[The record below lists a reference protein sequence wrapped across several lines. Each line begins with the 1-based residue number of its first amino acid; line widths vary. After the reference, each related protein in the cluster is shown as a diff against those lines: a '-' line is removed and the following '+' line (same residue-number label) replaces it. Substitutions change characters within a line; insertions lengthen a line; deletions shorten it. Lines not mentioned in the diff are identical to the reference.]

1 MENNKKYTSD
11 EIFNLLNNG
20 EKKPQLLVSAIC
32 KGYTS
37 NFEDELELYYIIF
50 DLLKFAKKD
59 ALQGIIDKVNT
70 EINWL

>member
-1 MENNKKYTSD
+1 MENNKRYTSD

-20 EKKPQLLVSAIC
+20 EEKPHRLISAIC

-37 NFEDELELYYIIF
+37 NFEDELELYYIICN
-50 DLLKFAKKD
+50 LLKFAKKE
-59 ALQGIIDKVNT
+59 ALQGIMDKVKM